1 MFDTRKQKFDAN
13 RTIRLQLFKG
23 IPNVDRQTYRQTR
36 ATDTH
41 RLGHTIIRTRDRLQ
55 LQPQQATIDN
65 ALHVHD
71 EF

>member
-1 MFDTRKQKFDAN
+1 MTNMQKKFDAN

-36 ATDTH
+36 VTDTH

-65 ALHVHD
+65 ALDVHD